1 LIKLR
6 QEIFVRWITRRGSFL
21 SLCGIAQGR
30 AEGDY
35 QIFRNPTLSA
45 AAAGKK
51 RERDDIL
58 TEEGPRE
65 NILGARFKSARG
77 LLLHV

>member
-1 LIKLR
+1 MDYTPR
-6 QEIFVRWITRRGSFL
+6 QLSL

-45 AAAGKK
+45 AAAGKS
-51 RERDDIL
+51 ERDDIL

-65 NILGARFKSARG
+65 NILGARRFKSARG